1 MREERF
7 RTWLENGGGG
17 CRAGATSIKIYIGDL
32 RRIEHNQKIDLDT
45 EFKRDGLVKLHQR
58 GATTTLTSGKSRI
71 KQYQKFCTEHPP
83 SQIDLDMRLDD
94 FKIWLSSPKY
104 GLNIRL
110 DLPTT
115 RAALMSLYD
124 IERAEKID
132 LDKEFDRD
140 GLESLLELYTY
151 TEQDERDGRPNRTK
165 ILDESSIKY
174 NEALSLSDKLSLYKN
189 SISGYRKFRL
199 EYTSDE
205 STNN

>member
-1 MREERF
+1 
-7 RTWLENGGGG
+7 
-17 CRAGATSIKIYIGDL
+17 
-32 RRIEHNQKIDLDT
+32 
-45 EFKRDGLVKLHQR
+45 
-58 GATTTLTSGKSRI
+58 
-71 KQYQKFCTEHPP
+71 
-83 SQIDLDMRLDD
+83 
-94 FKIWLSSPKY
+94 
-104 GLNIRL
+104 
-110 DLPTT
+110 
-115 RAALMSLYD
+115 MSLYY

-165 ILDESSIKY
+165 ILDESFIKY
-174 NEALSLSDKLSLYKN
+174 DEALSLSDKLSSYKN